1 MSHVTW
7 SDSYSTY
14 AYAHTEA
21 VSEAAG
27 WWLILS
33 SG

>member
-1 MSHVTW
+1 MSLGLIVTN
-7 SDSYSTY
+7 

-27 WWLILS
+27 WWLTLS